1 MTKIQTQ
8 TISRGHEIYS
18 NKTNIRMEELEISL
32 DERSEYTPEV
42 GIRDSFP
49 GSHGQGP
56 ENLGFAVSGTG
67 TGRLKAKKTGVFGIG
82 P

>member
-32 DERSEYTPEV
+32 DERSEYTLKV
-42 GIRDSFP
+42 STSVQNRDRTT
-49 GSHGQGP
+49 
-56 ENLGFAVSGTG
+56 EN
-67 TGRLKAKKTGVFGIG
+67 
-82 P
+82 